1 MHYFNRKAET
11 IPLIPKLAVMKGL
24 DFDFLKLT
32 ITDTVDIILVA
43 LLIYYTYNLIKN
55 TVAVNLFLGM
65 VIILAIH
72 WIVDLLNM
80 RLLST
85 IINQFMS
92 VGIIALIIIFQP
104 EIRRFL
110 LLIGKNTFLQQNKAW
125 WGHIFGSKTL
135 ERNNL
140 IRIKPIIDACKS
152 MKKSRTG
159 ALMVFVKFYDDQL
172 FANSCEVMDAK
183 ISKRLLESIFQK
195 YSPLHDGAVVIAEN
209 KIKSASCI
217 LPLTDNDKLPP
228 QFGLRHR
235 AGIGISETTDAVAVI
250 ISEET
255 GEIAYAKQ
263 GRVRMNVSFG
273 ELEKLLNKDY

>member
-1 MHYFNRKAET
+1 
-11 IPLIPKLAVMKGL
+11 MKSL
-24 DFDFLKLT
+24 DFDFLK
-32 ITDTVDIILVA
+32 ITWADGIDIILVA
-43 LLIYYTYNLIKN
+43 VLLYYIYSLIKN
-55 TVAVNLFLGM
+55 TIAINLILGM
-65 VIILAIH
+65 VIIVVVYNILKALNLKLVPE
-72 WIVDLLNM
+72 IVNKSVDDN
-80 RLLST
+80 T
-85 IINQFMS
+85 IDGKFIS
-92 VGIIALIIIFQP
+92 IGIIALVVIFQP

-110 LLIGKNTFLQQNKAW
+110 LHIGKSTFLQKNKAW
-125 WGHIFGSKTL
+125 WGYLFGSKDL
-135 ERNNL
+135 ERDNL

-152 MKKSRTG
+152 MKKTRTG
-159 ALMVFVKFYDDQL
+159 ALIVFVKYYDDEL
-172 FANSCEVMDAK
+172 FTNSCELIDSK

-195 YSPLHDGAVVIAEN
+195 YSPLHDGAVVISEN

-235 AGIGISETTDAVAVI
+235 AGIGVSETTDAVAVI

-273 ELEKLLNKDY
+273 ELEKLLNKDF

>member
-1 MHYFNRKAET
+1 
-11 IPLIPKLAVMKGL
+11 MKGL
-24 DFDFLKLT
+24 DFEFLKFTWINVL
-32 ITDTVDIILVA
+32 DIVLVA
-43 LLIYYTYNLIKN
+43 MLIYYIYSLIKN
-55 TVAVNLFLGM
+55 TLAINLLLGM
-65 VIILAIH
+65 FIIVVLYRIIKALNLNLLPD
-72 WIVDLLNM
+72 IVNKAVDDKFISIGI
-80 RLLST
+80 LS
-85 IINQFMS
+85 
-92 VGIIALIIIFQP
+92 LIIIFQP

-110 LLIGKNTFLQQNKAW
+110 LHIGKSTYLQKNKAW
-125 WGHIFGSKTL
+125 WGFLFGSKDL
-135 ERNNL
+135 ERDNL
-140 IRIKPIIDACKS
+140 LRIKPIIDACKS
-152 MKKSRTG
+152 MKKTRTG
-159 ALMVFVKFYDDQL
+159 ALIVFVKYYDDEL
-172 FANSCEVMDAK
+172 FTNSCELMDAK

-235 AGIGISETTDAVAVI
+235 AGIGVSETADAVAVI

-273 ELEKLLNKDY
+273 ELEKLLNKDF

>member
-1 MHYFNRKAET
+1 MHHLNRKTTAKII
-11 IPLIPKLAVMKGL
+11 IPNLALMKGL

-32 ITDTVDIILVA
+32 ITDSVDIILVA
-43 LLIYYTYNLIKN
+43 LLIYYIYNLIKN
-55 TVAVNLFLGM
+55 TIAVNLFLGM
-65 VIILAIH
+65 VIILVIH
-72 WIVDLLNM
+72 WIVDALHM
-80 RLLST
+80 SLLST

-125 WGHIFGSKTL
+125 WGYLFGSKNI
-135 ERNNL
+135 ERDNL

-159 ALMVFVKFYDDQL
+159 ALMVFVKFYDDQF
-172 FANSCEVMDAK
+172 FANSCELIDSK

-195 YSPLHDGAVVIAEN
+195 YSPLHDGAVVISEN

-235 AGIGISETTDAVAVI
+235 AGIGVSETTDAVAVI

-273 ELEKLLNKDY
+273 ELEKLLNKDF